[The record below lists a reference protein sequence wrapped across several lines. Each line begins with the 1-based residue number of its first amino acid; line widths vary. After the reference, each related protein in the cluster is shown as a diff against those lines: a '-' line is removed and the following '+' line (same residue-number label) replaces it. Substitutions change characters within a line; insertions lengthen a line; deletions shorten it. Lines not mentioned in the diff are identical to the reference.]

1 MGHIDKDEAVATC
14 REEGGTLPLPKN
26 DEEKEDFRTLG
37 GLIDATDFDG
47 DGVWHDS
54 YGNVVTYFAPFKQP
68 ENPDNY
74 DSYPYLIAV
83 LEYNSNSGEWEVV
96 WSLAPGIGRPNVFC
110 QIPIASS
117 EPSVEGEN
125 FSFLVI

>member
-54 YGNVVTYFAPFKQP
+54 YGNVVTYLAPLKQP
-68 ENPDNY
+68 INPESF
-74 DSYPYLIAV
+74 DSYPYLNAIMSPRLGQWYFV
-83 LEYNSNSGEWEVV
+83 WGMIPVV
-96 WSLAPGIGRPNVFC
+96 AQPKVFC

-117 EPSVEGEN
+117 DPPVEGEN
-125 FSFLVI
+125 LSFFW